1 MYKVTA
7 KFLMLIMLALALQG
21 CMWQTVNESDMRTAA
36 RVCGSM
42 NNVVE
47 ISANF
52 VGSETVICE
61 DRTKHLLKEGT

>member
-1 MYKVTA
+1 MKII
-7 KFLMLIMLALALQG
+7 MSIMLALALQG
-21 CMWQTVNESDMRTAA
+21 CMWQTVTESDMRTAA
-36 RVCGSM
+36 RICGSM

-52 VGSETVICE
+52 VGGETVTCE

>member
-1 MYKVTA
+1 MKIIIS
-7 KFLMLIMLALALQG
+7 IMLALALQG

-36 RVCGSM
+36 QVCGSM

-47 ISANF
+47 ISASF
-52 VGSETVICE
+52 IGTETVICE

>member
-1 MYKVTA
+1 MKI
-7 KFLMLIMLALALQG
+7 LISIMLALALQG

>member
-1 MYKVTA
+1 MKIIIS
-7 KFLMLIMLALALQG
+7 IMLVLALQG

-47 ISANF
+47 ITANF
-52 VGSETVICE
+52 VGGETVICE

>member
-1 MYKVTA
+1 MKIIIS
-7 KFLMLIMLALALQG
+7 IMLAFALQG

-47 ISANF
+47 ISSHF
-52 VGSETVICE
+52 SGTETVICE

>member
-1 MYKVTA
+1 MKIIIS
-7 KFLMLIMLALALQG
+7 IMLALALQG

-36 RVCGSM
+36 RICGSM

-61 DRTKHLLKEGT
+61 DGVRGLTKHLLKEGT